1 MLIRNTVNYLQMG
14 HTPFSYSYS
23 QFKWHMEMTTH
34 TRFKEPVRMLIGYE
48 YTKEH
53 IRNAFS
59 SARIQPIK

>member
-1 MLIRNTVNYLQMG
+1 MG